1 MKNMKKLIGS
11 CAAALMLASLS
22 TPASAAYISDSWD
35 DYVSLNTNVTDAN
48 LFGEL
53 GDNLGWT
60 HNFTDNGFTPLVD
73 LLTDG
78 WIQIALRS
86 SDGSVPDAEVRF
98 GFLGLAGGGSFS
110 SSTDMFN
117 INIAGLLDLWATGSI
132 SANLEPRSGSF
143 YAIGSLA
150 HLDGF
155 RYVDGDETVGVPE
168 PGSLALLAIGL
179 IGMGVAL
186 SRRRSLS

>member
-22 TPASAAYISDSWD
+22 TPATAAYISDSWE
-35 DYVSLNTNVTDAN
+35 DYVALNTGLEDAS
-48 LFGEL
+48 LLGEL
-53 GDNLGWT
+53 GDNLKWT
-60 HNFTDNGFTPLVD
+60 HDFTDNGFTPLAD

-78 WIQIALRS
+78 WITVTLRS
-86 SDGSVPDAEVRF
+86 FDTSDSAEVRF
-98 GFLGLAGGGSFS
+98 SLLGIGGGGTFS
-110 SSTDMFN
+110 SSVGTFDINALGLTDLF
-117 INIAGLLDLWATGSI
+117 LTGTI
-132 SANLEPRSGSF
+132 SANLEPISGSF
-143 YAIGSLA
+143 YAVGSLA

-155 RYVDGDETVGVPE
+155 RYVDGDEVGVPE

-179 IGMGVAL
+179 LGMGVAL